1 MIYKC
6 DKCNKIFTQK
16 IHYTNHLNRK
26 FPCKDIN
33 NDNNTIIQNLIL
45 KVNEQDKIIKE
56 LKENQDKKS
65 IKINNGKINNGK
77 IINNNTVNI
86 SININPFKNEDLSHL
101 KLSDF
106 KKIIDC
112 GYQCVLSYLDNVHF
126 NKDKPEN
133 HNLLLTNLRSNII
146 KVLNEDKNWEAQDLQ
161 EVIDYL
167 IDKST
172 DIINDKY
179 NEIKNKIN
187 YKSKGFDRYYDTYEN
202 EPQKCYKKLTK
213 DIKNKIYNNR
223 DMIKKTKN
231 NITI

>member
-6 DKCNKIFTQK
+6 EKCNKIFTQK
-16 IHYTNHLNRK
+16 SHYTNHINRK
-26 FPCKDIN
+26 YPCKSAN
-33 NDNNTIIQNLIL
+33 NNILQKLIQ
-45 KVNEQDKIIKE
+45 KVEEQDKIITE
-56 LKENQDKKS
+56 LKNNT
-65 IKINNGKINNGK
+65 KINNT
-77 IINNNTVNI
+77 INNNTINNNYVNI

-179 NEIKNKIN
+179 NEIKDKIN
-187 YKSKGFDRYYDTYEN
+187 YNSKGFDRYYNTYEN
-202 EPQKCYKKLTK
+202 EQLNPMGLVL
-213 DIKNKIYNNR
+213 DL
-223 DMIKKTKN
+223 IKK
-231 NITI
+231 

>member
-6 DKCNKIFTQK
+6 EKCNKLFTQK
-16 IHYTNHLNRK
+16 SHYTNHINRK
-26 FPCKDIN
+26 YPCKEVN
-33 NDNNTIIQNLIL
+33 NNIL
-45 KVNEQDKIIKE
+45 KKLIQKVEDQDKIITE
-56 LKENQDKKS
+56 LKNNT
-65 IKINNGKINNGK
+65 KINNT
-77 IINNNTVNI
+77 INNNYVNI

-112 GYQCVLSYLDNVHF
+112 VYQCVLSYLDNVHF

-146 KVLNEDKNWEAQDLQ
+146 KVLNDNNKWEATDLQ

-172 DIINDKY
+172 DIINNKY
-179 NEIKNKIN
+179 NEIKQNIN
-187 YKSKGFDRYYDTYEN
+187 YNSKGFDKYYNKYET
-202 EPQKCYKKLTK
+202 EQDKCFKQLTK
-213 DIKNKIYNNR
+213 DIKTKIYNNR

-231 NITI
+231 NT